1 MELEDLIPA
10 FKLAGV
16 NGLALI
22 ELMHLQRISPDYM
35 RKALMEH
42 LGVGEYGRVLSFSTY
57 VYLREK
63 SPQCL
68 IRLAPDV

>member
-1 MELEDLIPA
+1 VQLDDLIPA
-10 FKLAGV
+10 FKKVGV

-63 SPQCL
+63 RPQSL
-68 IRLAPDV
+68 IRFA